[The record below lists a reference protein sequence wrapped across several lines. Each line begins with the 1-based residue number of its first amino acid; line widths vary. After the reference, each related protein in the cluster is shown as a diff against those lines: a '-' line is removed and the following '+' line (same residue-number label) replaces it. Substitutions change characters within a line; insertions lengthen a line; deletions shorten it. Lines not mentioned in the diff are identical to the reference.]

1 MKLILGA
8 VIATASVIILGV
20 LIVIPSFFEN
30 QKPTSV
36 MLTFNIHDDAD
47 LDIWCHNLSEFL
59 KSENSF
65 GTIFISGEV
74 AQKNPSCVKS
84 FSKKFDIGSQTYSYI
99 SLPQIQDYGIQLQEV
114 KKGRDTINDIGN
126 MDSKLFKAPFGDTD
140 QNIYSI
146 LSSNNI
152 LADFSYQT
160 QYNKY
165 LDDKFLKFDLVT
177 INSKD
182 ISTGSLKS
190 IKTST
195 IPVQIE
201 FDSSMSLEEIKKIF
215 YQIKSSNV
223 EFVTASDITKME
235 LTRWN

>member
-8 VIATASVIILGV
+8 VIATALVIILGV
-20 LIVIPSFFEN
+20 LIVTPSFFEN
-30 QKPTSV
+30 EKKTSV
-36 MLTFNIHDDAD
+36 MLTFNIHDDSN

-59 KSENSF
+59 KSENSY
-65 GTIFISGEV
+65 GTIFISGEL

-84 FSKKFDIGSQTYSYI
+84 FSKKFDIGSQTYSYV

-114 KKGRDTINDIGN
+114 KKGRDAINVVGN

-140 QNIYSI
+140 ENVYSI
-146 LSSNNI
+146 LSSNDI

-165 LDDKFLKFDLVT
+165 FNDKFLKFDLMT
-177 INSKD
+177 IDSKN
-182 ISTGSLKS
+182 ISTSSLQS
-190 IKTST
+190 IKSST

-201 FDSSMSLEEIKKIF
+201 FDSSMTLDEIKKIF
-215 YQIKSSNV
+215 FQIKTLNV
-223 EFVTASDITKME
+223 NFVTASDITKME